1 MSDPESTTGCCRA
14 KDPQVQRLADLFRA
28 LSHPARLGILEELA
42 ARPGACCGDIVDCL
56 PLAQSTVSQHLQVLK
71 ETGLISCEVR
81 GRTCRY
87 SLNLPALSRDLS
99 AASDLLTRLAVLAGS
114 ATIVSASKKD

>member
-14 KDPQVQRLADLFRA
+14 TDPEVQRLADLFRA

-42 ARPGACCGDIVDCL
+42 RRPNACCGDIVDCL

-87 SLNLPALSRDLS
+87 SLDLPTVADDLT
-99 AASDLLTRLAVLAGS
+99 AAAALLTRLASLAG
-114 ATIVSASKKD
+114 VSASEKD

>member
-14 KDPQVQRLADLFRA
+14 KDPEVQRLAELFRA

-42 ARPGACCGDIVDCL
+42 ARPDACCGDIVDCL

-71 ETGLISCEVR
+71 ETGLVSCEVR

-87 SLNLPALSRDLS
+87 SLNLHAVAVELTAAAALL
-99 AASDLLTRLAVLAGS
+99 ARLASLAG
-114 ATIVSASKKD
+114 ASASEKD

>member
-14 KDPQVQRLADLFRA
+14 KDPRVQRLAELFRA

-42 ARPGACCGDIVDCL
+42 RRPNACCGDIVDCL

-87 SLNLPALSRDLS
+87 SLDLPAVAVELT
-99 AASDLLTRLAVLAGS
+99 AAAALLARLASLAG
-114 ATIVSASKKD
+114 ASASEKD

>member
-1 MSDPESTTGCCRA
+1 MSNSESTTGCCRA
-14 KDPQVQRLADLFRA
+14 KDPEVQRLADLFRA

-42 ARPGACCGDIVDCL
+42 RRPDACCGDIVDCL

-71 ETGLISCEVR
+71 ETGLITCEAR

-87 SLNLPALSRDLS
+87 SLDLATVTGDLTAAAALL
-99 AASDLLTRLAVLAGS
+99 ARLASLAG
-114 ATIVSASKKD
+114 ASASASEKD